1 MVNFQHKQP
10 ISAFWGG
17 GTLSSSDGQRFPTN
31 GKIRNA
37 QALPKYFGYGKVVTF
52 YTHTSDQYSQY
63 GSKVISSTERD
74 ASYVLDEILTNETDL
89 DIMQHTTDTHGYSDL
104 IFALFDLVDKQFAP
118 RIRDIKNQRLCKIK
132 TTENTNIEPNYPLL
146 KFTGTVNID
155 YLKKYADELKHV
167 AASLQTGTVTA
178 SLFISK
184 LQAYPRQNNL
194 MYVLQSYGQLIKTIF
209 ICRYLLE
216 LPLRHKINT
225 QLNKGEQLH
234 TLRLYLWFG
243 GDGIIRKKQE
253 KEQQIT
259 ARSLNLLANIV
270 MVWNTVYIQEIIS
283 ELKKDG
289 VEINENDYQHIS
301 PAPFEHINRLGKYNF
316 KNELKLGING
326 LRDLRKPD

>member
-1 MVNFQHKQP
+1 
-10 ISAFWGG
+10 
-17 GTLSSSDGQRFPTN
+17 
-31 GKIRNA
+31 
-37 QALPKYFGYGKVVTF
+37 
-52 YTHTSDQYSQY
+52 
-63 GSKVISSTERD
+63 
-74 ASYVLDEILTNETDL
+74 
-89 DIMQHTTDTHGYSDL
+89 MQHTTDTHGYSDL

-132 TTENTNIEPNYPLL
+132 TTENTNIESNYPLL

-234 TLRLYLWFG
+234 NLRLYLWFG

-301 PAPFEHINRLGKYNF
+301 PAPFEYINRLGKYNF